1 VIPWIRIAIVAA
13 LLAAVGAAG
22 LAVRTHWMD
31 AGRAEVQGKWDA
43 QKLVDAEAGRVL
55 AVEARAEDNRQRIN
69 AERIADEQ
77 ARQDQ
82 ARAARIAALERS
94 TVGLRDAIAKLDAD
108 DLSAAAAD
116 PRVAAVAARAVA
128 ARGLLGSCQAR
139 YASVAATANRVRDQ
153 AAGLLD
159 FTLTVCRA
167 GAAATPPEL
176 PKGATP

>member
-1 VIPWIRIAIVAA
+1 MTWIRIAIVAA
-13 LLAAVGAAG
+13 VLAAVSAAG
-22 LAVRTHWMD
+22 IALRAHWMD
-31 AGRAEVQGKWDA
+31 AGRAQVQTKWDA

-55 AVEARAEDNRQRIN
+55 EMAARAEDNRQRIN

-77 ARQDQ
+77 ARQDK
-82 ARAARIAALERS
+82 ARARRIADLERS
-94 TVGLRDAIAKLDAD
+94 TVGLRDAIAKLDGD

-116 PRVAAVAARAVA
+116 PRVAAIAARAIT

-167 GAAATPPEL
+167 GAAQPEL